1 MFHRN
6 PVCLIQHLPPAVT
19 AGGLGGQHPKAGGRE
34 IRITIR
40 CLRGKQTVSIAVYR
54 TFSVDPL
61 PVDLA
66 DLPKPADV
74 APTSDETAKRDE
86 TLPFWDQLRAE
97 TKASLQS
104 KSRTARFIQAA
115 MDHIF
120 AVSSGYGLLRCML
133 VGGEYPACTEP
144 NIADSLFKLSCVLTL
159 LLIIPVTRDLPL
171 IRIGRH
177 LIGHSNPA

>member
-1 MFHRN
+1 
-6 PVCLIQHLPPAVT
+6 
-19 AGGLGGQHPKAGGRE
+19 
-34 IRITIR
+34 
-40 CLRGKQTVSIAVYR
+40 
-54 TFSVDPL
+54 
-61 PVDLA
+61 
-66 DLPKPADV
+66 
-74 APTSDETAKRDE
+74 
-86 TLPFWDQLRAE
+86 
-97 TKASLQS
+97 
-104 KSRTARFIQAA
+104 